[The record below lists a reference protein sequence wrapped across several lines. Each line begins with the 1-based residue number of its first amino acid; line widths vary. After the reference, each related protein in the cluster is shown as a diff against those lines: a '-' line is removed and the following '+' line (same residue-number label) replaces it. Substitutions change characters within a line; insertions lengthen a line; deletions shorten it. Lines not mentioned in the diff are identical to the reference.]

1 MASETAPPQL
11 LGVPHEDQATQLL
24 HMCRRPRSLPFSCC
38 LVGFLVCVSPYGPRL
53 VDSVG
58 FLIVPLTPLAPSS
71 FLSSRRF
78 PEFCLIFG
86 DVSVSISCW
95 VKRGQLCYTP
105 LFKNRSISSIVS
117 GVGLAHDMS
126 LKLGQALVGHYLN
139 FYSIFIAA
147 HLVQKILWI
156 EDFVCGGWCPHTSI

>member
-1 MASETAPPQL
+1 MNTKMHICYICVGG
-11 LGVPHEDQATQLL
+11 LGLSHV
-24 HMCRRPRSLPFSCC
+24 CS
-38 LVGFLVCVSPYGPRL
+38 LVGDSISVRPYGPRL

-105 LFKNRSISSIVS
+105 LFKNRRISSIVS